1 MFFINCFK
9 SIHINQG
16 KFEHSQLSK
25 SFVQNYPTMLFSCT
39 LCCHFALI
47 CKLILELS
55 TPCSIFF
62 LLSWGRG
69 SAVYFRSKLVPW
81 SFISRIWNYMNSHV
95 CWSISLIRYPVQAGD
110 AIWMAPFVPQ
120 WYDVSFADT
129 LQTSIWTSTHLCSS
143 YSIIFS
149 NIQVRGPRQNSI
161 KIFAVQGCEQ
171 ESPVKTKNYLTD
183 YG

>member
-1 MFFINCFK
+1 
-9 SIHINQG
+9 
-16 KFEHSQLSK
+16 
-25 SFVQNYPTMLFSCT
+25 
-39 LCCHFALI
+39 
-47 CKLILELS
+47 
-55 TPCSIFF
+55 
-62 LLSWGRG
+62 
-69 SAVYFRSKLVPW
+69 
-81 SFISRIWNYMNSHV
+81 
-95 CWSISLIRYPVQAGD
+95 
-110 AIWMAPFVPQ
+110 MAPFVPQ